1 MQNKEQTIMKIK
13 SQKRIEAA
21 SKKEKVLSRVKTL
34 PDSVVMQIV
43 QKNMKKYK
51 TVLEQLKDM

>member
-1 MQNKEQTIMKIK
+1 MKIK
-13 SQKRIEAA
+13 SQKRLEAA